1 MNTCHNSSLKMG
13 KQLWKKKIILSDYY
27 FMMTEEFISVPCV
40 LTFQVCSSWANWVVV
55 LILNRT
61 KTQKLP
67 QIINTK

>member
-1 MNTCHNSSLKMG
+1 
-13 KQLWKKKIILSDYY
+13 
-27 FMMTEEFISVPCV
+27 MMTEEFISVPCV

-55 LILNRT
+55 IMNGT